1 MKYFGLGWESEQD
14 LNPVHADWRSN
25 HAITLMGTLLKL
37 LHAYTS
43 RKPLVCLE
51 TSIYAQTRQTET
63 HHRLTLTAPCFL

>member
-1 MKYFGLGWESEQD
+1 MD
-14 LNPVHADWRSN
+14 
-25 HAITLMGTLLKL
+25 TLLKL

-51 TSIYAQTRQTET
+51 ISIYAQTRQTET